1 MSHPFATP
9 GDARK
14 GCECIVAS
22 EVRAIK
28 YRLVDDAFE
37 NVAPPQIAPSP
48 APAKDLRF

>member
-1 MSHPFATP
+1 MSHPVATP

-22 EVRAIK
+22 KVRAIK
-28 YRLVDDAFE
+28 YRPVDDAFE
-37 NVAPPQIAPSP
+37 NVVLPQIVPSP